1 MIIITIISHHSK
13 PFSSKNHYLFQKP
26 FLINDC
32 HPLTSFW
39 DILLESTRLWNINCL
54 NQYVDI
60 WKEFSWIIKLWLF
73 KYVCSLSLITQAV
86 SFLQFES
93 PWFNKLKLNDLTRT
107 MQLKNMLNSTG
118 TKSIFPKTIT
128 LGFTITKH
136 SFQALK
142 F

>member
-1 MIIITIISHHSK
+1 MIIIAIISHHPK

-32 HPLTSFW
+32 HSLASFW

-107 MQLKNMLNSTG
+107 MQLKNVLNSTG
-118 TKSIFPKTIT
+118 TKSNFPKTIT